1 MVYSFSYTGITEFNQ
16 DIPNSVKNMEGTFYN
31 CKSLVNGPTTISNNV
46 TNMQSTF
53 FGCTSLNT
61 VPNVIPNSVTNM
73 MQTFANCSNLTGII
87 QINANLSGKIVY
99 TYNDHDYKDYEQ
111 CFLGT
116 STTGS
121 GLAISRDSTCAEL
134 NNLYS
139 TKSSN
144 SNITIEE

>member
-1 MVYSFSYTGITEFNQ
+1 MN
-16 DIPNSVKNMEGTFYN
+16 
-31 CKSLVNGPTTISNNV
+31 TI
-46 TNMQSTF
+46 
-53 FGCTSLNT
+53 
-61 VPNVIPNSVTNM
+61 PNVIPSSVTNM
-73 MQTFANCSNLTGII
+73 MQTFRNCSNLTGTV

-99 TYNDHDYKDYEQ
+99 TYNERDYKDYEE
-111 CFLGT
+111 CFIGT

-121 GLAISRDSTCAEL
+121 GLVISRDSTCAEL